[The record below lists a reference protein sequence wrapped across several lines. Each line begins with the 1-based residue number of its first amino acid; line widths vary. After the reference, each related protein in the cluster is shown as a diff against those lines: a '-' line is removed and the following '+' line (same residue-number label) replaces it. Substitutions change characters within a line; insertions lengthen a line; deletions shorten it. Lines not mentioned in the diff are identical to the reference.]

1 MPFDF
6 SRFLHSVESRART
19 VHGLDVAARAL
30 ILSSVGTIGA
40 MVCIRLLR
48 LPLPLWALPLF
59 ALPPLAA
66 ALSGYFV
73 GRARHPRM
81 PYVLL
86 RIDDWLGLAARLS
99 ALYELR
105 HRTTTSVFRARL
117 ESEVRDA
124 IGGWREALPLGRR
137 TVVGGSAGL
146 CCVALSVGLAFV
158 PLPEPQQT
166 PFERLDAATIA
177 EENERSTVADDAL
190 PASAGEVLAPATL
203 VTAPDA
209 PEGAGPGAVGT
220 PERDQTLEDVF
231 RDLSGFTPDEAVI
244 VPLSP
249 EDIEDL
255 ARVQGEAMR
264 AVAQLLERIQDRL
277 QDAGPSQEPPEL
289 TEEELADLQREL
301 ERGGIPPD
309 LQEGLE
315 ELLEPPPSRTVEE
328 IVEQLMQ
335 RFGDEEGSENESQQ
349 EGGAPQTT
357 AVPSDQ
363 PGIEDAIDEL
373 SRPPDGSD
381 SGAPGTGS
389 GDTGQGP
396 NGTGEDA
403 TESIGGPADAPGKR
417 GIEDPD
423 QVGGSEGGYSPPG
436 ERLEREPGFIRE
448 EETGKIGSEG
458 EFVSEF
464 VTEGVPIE
472 VMPDPDGGPTTFRV
486 RYDRIDAVLRERGL
500 PEGAIDIVRD
510 YFNAITEGET

>member
-19 VHGLDVAARAL
+19 VHGLDVAARTLVLSAL
-30 ILSSVGTIGA
+30 GTVAA
-40 MVCIRLLR
+40 MVCIRLVR
-48 LPLPLWALPLF
+48 LPLPIWALPIF
-59 ALPPLAA
+59 AVPPFAA
-66 ALSGYFV
+66 ALAGYFL

-86 RIDDWLGLAARLS
+86 RIDDSLGLAARLS

-105 HRTTTSVFRARL
+105 HRTETSVFRARL
-117 ESEVRDA
+117 ESEVMDA
-124 IGGWREALPLGRR
+124 TAGWREALPLGRR
-137 TVVGGSAGL
+137 TLVGGSAGL
-146 CCVALSVGLAFV
+146 CCLALSVGLAFV
-158 PLPEPQQT
+158 PLPAPQQT
-166 PFERLDAATIA
+166 PLQRLDASVAGS
-177 EENERSTVADDAL
+177 ERSTVADDAL
-190 PASAGEVLAPATL
+190 PAPTGEVDAPASL
-203 VTAPDA
+203 VTAPDG
-209 PEGAGPGAVGT
+209 PEGAGPGTVGA

-231 RDLSGFTPDEAVI
+231 RDLSGFTPDEAVL

-249 EDIEDL
+249 EDIADL

-264 AVAQLLERIQDRL
+264 VVAQLLERIQDRL
-277 QDAGPSQEPPEL
+277 QDTEPSQEPPEL
-289 TEEELADLQREL
+289 TEEELAEIEREL

-315 ELLEPPPSRTVEE
+315 ELMEPPPSRTVEE
-328 IVEQLMQ
+328 IVEELIQ
-335 RFGDEEGSENESQQ
+335 RFGDEEDPQG
-349 EGGAPQTT
+349 EGQGEEGAPQTT

-373 SRPPDGSD
+373 SRPPDGGESD
-381 SGAPGTGS
+381 SGEPGAGPGDSGEGS
-389 GDTGQGP
+389 DGS
-396 NGTGEDA
+396 DA
-403 TESIGGPADAPGKR
+403 DGVESIGGPSDGPGR
-417 GIEDPD
+417 QGIEDPD

-436 ERLEREPGFIRE
+436 ERSEREPGFIRE

-472 VMPDPDGGPTTFRV
+472 VLPDPNGGPTAFRV
-486 RYDRIDAVLRERGL
+486 RYDQIDAVLRERGL
-500 PEGAIDIVRD
+500 PEGAVDIVRD